1 MFFFK
6 LRVVFLLSIRLN
18 VTSDLTSN
26 PVLIPNA
33 PAFDIKCNYVRSQVN
48 FDSPDG
54 FSKALFFKKVED
66 IFPPTWDPPSSS
78 HPTPVGGVDNML
90 RG

>member
-33 PAFDIKCNYVRSQVN
+33 PAFDIKCYYVRSQVN

-54 FSKALFFKKVED
+54 FSKLCFSKKLRVFSLPHG
-66 IFPPTWDPPSSS
+66 IHPPPPTQHPWD
-78 HPTPVGGVDNML
+78 G
-90 RG
+90 